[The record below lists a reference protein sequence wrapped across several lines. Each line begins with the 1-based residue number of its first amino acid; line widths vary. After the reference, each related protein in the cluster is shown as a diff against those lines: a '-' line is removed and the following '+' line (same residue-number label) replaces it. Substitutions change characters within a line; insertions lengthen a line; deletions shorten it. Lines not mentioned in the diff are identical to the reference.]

1 MSSPSREQLLKTAN
15 LFIEA
20 FNEFTPESVVRYRSP
35 TCLHHLLPD
44 TLKSPARTNDEYA
57 KFIAA
62 VQPVAQGF
70 KLRIVEG
77 TEPVVDEVSRK
88 VVFHLKS
95 HSNTTEGLYQNEYVW
110 TLTISQDGT
119 SVDDVVEFA
128 DSLYTHQW
136 LPKLIKAAEEAA
148 AKK

>member
-15 LFIEA
+15 LFLED
-20 FNEFTPESVVRYRSP
+20 FNEFTPESVLRHRSP
-35 TCLHHLLPD
+35 TCLHRLLPA
-44 TLKSPARTNDEYA
+44 TLKSPPQTNADYGNL
-57 KFIAA
+57 IASL
-62 VQPVAQGF
+62 QPIMPAF

-88 VVFHLKS
+88 VVLHLRS
-95 HSNTTEGLYQNEYVW
+95 HANTTVGLYENEYVW
-110 TLTISQDGT
+110 TLTLSQDGA

-128 DSLYTHQW
+128 DSLYTSDW
-136 LPKLIKAAEEAA
+136 LPKLNNAAKEAA